1 MGRGLAGAARGAR
14 QQQPGARGGSAAAA
28 AAARGGGPPRA
39 GDAGRERERSPR
51 GRRSRE
57 SRREAWS
64 CPACGQILRRLEKV
78 PLHARGC
85 CPDLWDQ
92 EAWVA
97 AAGEPEA
104 LRGLLDAWRVRELAL
119 RERAA
124 AAAWGL
130 EDGIRREV
138 PAVAGHLG
146 LPEERVRRMLKAYS
160 KATPLAA
167 DVTPVEVL
175 HEDAAVL
182 ALVKPPGLRSTP
194 RHRFEGNSLLGRAI
208 GHLQRAAGV
217 PQLPEEDVP
226 RVVHRL
232 DMDTSGVVVFGKT
245 RAAAQGLTRQ
255 FAERS
260 TTKTYLA
267 LVAGVPEAE
276 SFDVCASIARDKNHE
291 VGMVALP
298 EGLDD
303 GAGKPSRTLVRV
315 LASSANVDLGSCR
328 LGDSEQL
335 DWKRDLGPG
344 RWPQGASLVEA
355 TPLTG
360 RTHQI
365 RLHLSHAG
373 FPILGDTVYGLFH
386 SEETLEGEPGL
397 WGALRRQALHAHALQ
412 LEHPETGE
420 SVRYSAVLPADMRAA
435 ANHLGLDV
443 PEELTCLPTSSKDD
457 GPGGV
462 SAPSP

>member
-1 MGRGLAGAARGAR
+1 M
-14 QQQPGARGGSAAAA
+14 
-28 AAARGGGPPRA
+28 
-39 GDAGRERERSPR
+39 
-51 GRRSRE
+51 
-57 SRREAWS
+57 
-64 CPACGQILRRLEKV
+64 
-78 PLHARGC
+78 HARGC

-130 EDGIRREV
+130 EDGVRREV
-138 PAVAGHLG
+138 PAVAAHLG

-167 DVTPVEVL
+167 DVTPVDVL
-175 HEDAAVL
+175 QEDAAVL

-245 RAAAQGLTRQ
+245 RTAAQGLTRQ

-260 TTKTYLA
+260 ATKTYLA

-276 SFDVCASIARDKNHE
+276 SFDVCASIARDNNHE

-298 EGLDD
+298 EGLDH

-315 LASSANVDLGSCR
+315 LASSAEVDLGSCR
-328 LGDSEQL
+328 LGDSEHPG
-335 DWKRDLGPG
+335 WKRALGPG

-386 SEETLEGEPGL
+386 GEEILAGGPGL
-397 WGALRRQALHAHALQ
+397 WGGLRRQALHAHALQ
-412 LEHPETGE
+412 LEHPETGAA
-420 SVRYSAVLPADMRAA
+420 VRYSAALPADMLAA
-435 ANHLGLDV
+435 AKHLGLDV
-443 PEELTCLPTSSKDD
+443 PEELTSSKTGGGTTD
-457 GPGGV
+457 PGV
-462 SAPSP
+462 SVAA